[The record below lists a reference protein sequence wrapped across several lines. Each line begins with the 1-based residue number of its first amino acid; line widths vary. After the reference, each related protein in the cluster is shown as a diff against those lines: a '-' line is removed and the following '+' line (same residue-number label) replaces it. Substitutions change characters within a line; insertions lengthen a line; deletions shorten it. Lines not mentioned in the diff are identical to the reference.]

1 MIQPPLARISLFPK
15 INSSQQ
21 SKKLKVIKRTHIEA
35 NWSSVMHILNMA
47 IIIMS
52 VPTRRKRRVNLHITL
67 DDLDDLMMTQINFII
82 FTALTIFVIFYCE
95 SISKNPNIDNEADK
109 SNNNEDHL
117 EYAIN
122 YL

>member
-1 MIQPPLARISLFPK
+1 M
-15 INSSQQ
+15 N
-21 SKKLKVIKRTHIEA
+21 
-35 NWSSVMHILNMA
+35 ILNMA

-95 SISKNPNIDNEADK
+95 SISKNPNIDNEAYK
-109 SNNNEDHL
+109 SNNNEDH
-117 EYAIN
+117 
-122 YL
+122 